1 MPAATTIARFIHQGA
16 RKRMRTHPND
26 GVIRIATEKTGERVA
41 SAVSASLAE
50 AIAAGPIGELTFIA
64 SEQGAR

>member
-1 MPAATTIARFIHQGA
+1 
-16 RKRMRTHPND
+16 MRTHPND